1 MALRPCDMRHARLR
15 PLLRN
20 WPPAEHERQRLD
32 IPASLIGSNHYGNI
46 MTRNHALLTLILVY
60 GTASLA
66 HFVHNAV
73 YLSLYPNMPTWLT
86 PPGVLAAWLGV
97 AAIGAVGYCLFR
109 KGLTVTGL
117 AVIALYA
124 ALGFAGLDH
133 YAIAPISAHSLM
145 MNATIIAEVIA
156 ASALLVVIAWTAL
169 RENSTRMVSP

>member
-1 MALRPCDMRHARLR
+1 MRYAAREASAATAQLASSAGRAPAPGHPRVPYRSEPLRQH
-15 PLLRN
+15 
-20 WPPAEHERQRLD
+20 
-32 IPASLIGSNHYGNI
+32 

-73 YLSLYPNMPTWLT
+73 YLDLYPNMPTWLT
-86 PPGVLAAWLGV
+86 PLGVLTAWLGV
-97 AAIGAVGYCLFR
+97 AAIGTVGYCLFR

-133 YAIAPISAHSLM
+133 YVIAPISAHSLM
-145 MNATIIAEVIA
+145 MNATIVAEVIA
-156 ASALLVVIAWTAL
+156 ASVLLVVIVWTAFQG
-169 RENSTRMVSP
+169 SPRRIAGP